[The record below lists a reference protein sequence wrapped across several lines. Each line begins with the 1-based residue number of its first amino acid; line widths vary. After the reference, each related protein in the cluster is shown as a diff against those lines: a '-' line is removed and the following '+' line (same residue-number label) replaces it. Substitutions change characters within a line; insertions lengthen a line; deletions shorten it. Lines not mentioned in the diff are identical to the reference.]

1 MTFLRNSRVAEKPMM
16 RQTKRKQAKEK
27 RVKKKAEGRRG
38 MQRTAAG
45 S

>member
-1 MTFLRNSRVAEKPMM
+1 MVDEKPTMRHTKM
-16 RQTKRKQAKEK
+16 RQMKER
-27 RVKKKAEGRRG
+27 RVKKKPLGRRG